1 MLASSRRVAKGPG
14 RRRQSAKQAQFFRLL
29 ARGWTAAAAR
39 REVGISRSTSR
50 NWRNGFKV
58 YRDGEVIGFVPPVD
72 RLTASPI
79 TSRFLSQHERIEI
92 ADLHRA
98 GKSVRAI
105 AAELGRSPSTVSR
118 ELRRNGRRDGQYRPF
133 EAHHKAAMRRRRPR
147 APRWTTTPA
156 LEAFLREH
164 LRQRW
169 SPQQISREL
178 GHQFRDDRQMHLC
191 PESIYQAI
199 YRPGSPLTRP
209 PITRHPARSPLR
221 TGRDHRR
228 AHRRLEQRQHRFT
241 APGLSIHERPFPPED
256 RSHVG
261 AWEGDLIVGPG
272 HRSAIGTLVERHTRF
287 VKLIHLPAQDSRALR
302 DALIDDLAGL
312 PAQLRT
318 SITWDQGTEMSR
330 HQDITAALGTK
341 IYFADAHSPWQRG
354 SNENT
359 NGLLRQYFPKGTD
372 LSRHT
377 PADLRAVADELN
389 ARPRAVLGHQP
400 PAALFATLLA
410 SANHPPLR

>member
-1 MLASSRRVAKGPG
+1 M
-14 RRRQSAKQAQFFRLL
+14 

-39 REVGISRSTSR
+39 REVGVSRSTSR

-58 YRDGEVIGFVPPVD
+58 YRDGEVVGFVPPID
-72 RLTASPI
+72 RLAASPI
-79 TSRFLSQHERIEI
+79 SPRFLSQHERIEI

-98 GKSVRAI
+98 GQSVRAI
-105 AAELGRSPSTVSR
+105 AAAVGRSPSTVSR

-147 APRWTTTPA
+147 RPRWLTTPA
-156 LEAFLREH
+156 LESFLLEH

-178 GHQFRDDRQMHLC
+178 GLRFPGDAAMSLC

-209 PITRHPARSPLR
+209 PIARHPARSPLR

-228 AHRRLEQRQHRFT
+228 AHRRLEQRRHRFT
-241 APGLSIHERPFPPED
+241 TPGLTVHDRPFDPTD
-256 RSHVG
+256 RTVPG

-272 HRSAIGTLVERHTRF
+272 HRSAIGTLVERQTRF
-287 VKLIHLPAQDSRALR
+287 VRLIHLPRQDSRALA
-302 DALIDDLAGL
+302 DALIDDLASL
-312 PAQLRT
+312 PTRLRS

-330 HQDITAALGTK
+330 HQEITHALGTR
-341 IYFADAHSPWQRG
+341 IYFCDAHSPWQRG

-377 PADLRAVADELN
+377 PTDLQAVADELN
-389 ARPRAVLGHQP
+389 ARPRAVLDHRP
-400 PAALFATLLA
+400 PAVLFSALLA
-410 SANHPPLR
+410 SPNHLPLR

>member
-1 MLASSRRVAKGPG
+1 
-14 RRRQSAKQAQFFRLL
+14 
-29 ARGWTAAAAR
+29 
-39 REVGISRSTSR
+39 
-50 NWRNGFKV
+50 
-58 YRDGEVIGFVPPVD
+58 
-72 RLTASPI
+72 
-79 TSRFLSQHERIEI
+79 
-92 ADLHRA
+92 
-98 GKSVRAI
+98 
-105 AAELGRSPSTVSR
+105 
-118 ELRRNGRRDGQYRPF
+118 
-133 EAHHKAAMRRRRPR
+133 
-147 APRWTTTPA
+147 
-156 LEAFLREH
+156 
-164 LRQRW
+164 RW

-178 GHQFRDDRQMHLC
+178 RRRFPDDSAMRLS

-199 YRPGSPLTRP
+199 YRPDSPLTRP

-241 APGLSIHERPFPPED
+241 TPGLSVHDRPFDPLD
-256 RSHVG
+256 RSVPG

-287 VKLIHLPAQDSRALR
+287 VRLIHLPGQDSRALR
-302 DALIDDLAGL
+302 DALIDDLADL
-312 PAQLRT
+312 PVQLRT

-341 IYFADAHSPWQRG
+341 VYFADAHSPWQRG

-389 ARPRAVLGHQP
+389 ARPRAVLGHRP

>member
-1 MLASSRRVAKGPG
+1 M
-14 RRRQSAKQAQFFRLL
+14 QLL
-29 ARGWTAAAAR
+29 ARGWTSAAAR
-39 REVGISRSTSR
+39 REVGISRSGAA
-50 NWRNGFKV
+50 NWRRGYKV
-58 YRDGEVIGFVPPVD
+58 YRDGVVVGFVPPLD
-72 RLTASPI
+72 PLTVSPI
-79 TSRFLSQHERIEI
+79 SPRFLSQQKRLEI
-92 ADLHRA
+92 ADLRRA
-98 GKSVRAI
+98 GLGVRAI
-105 AAELGRSPSTVSR
+105 AAKLGRWPSTVSR
-118 ELRRNGRRDGQYRPF
+118 ELTRNGRSDGQYRPF
-133 EAHHKAAMRRRRPR
+133 EAHHRAAMRRRRPR
-147 APRWTTTPA
+147 PARWSTTPA
-156 LEAFLREH
+156 LKEFLIEH

-169 SPQQISREL
+169 SPQQIAREARVRL
-178 GHQFRDDRQMHLC
+178 PHNPTMWLC

-199 YRPGSPLTRP
+199 YAPGSPLTRRAVRP
-209 PITRHPARSPLR
+209 PERSPLR

-228 AHRRLEQRQHRFT
+228 AHRRLEQRRHRFT

-261 AWEGDLIVGPG
+261 DWEGDLIVGPG

-287 VKLIHLPAQDSRALR
+287 VKLIHLSGQDSRALR
-302 DALIDDLAGL
+302 DAIIDELASL

-330 HQDITAALGTK
+330 HQDITAALGTTV
-341 IYFADAHSPWQRG
+341 YFAEAHSPWQRG

-377 PADLRAVADELN
+377 PADLKFVADERN

-400 PAALFATLLA
+400 PAALFTTLLA
-410 SANHPPLR
+410 SANHPLLR